1 MSNDAQALAG
11 VRVLEATNYI
21 AGPVAGR
28 ILSDLGAEVIK
39 LELPPNGDYSRGP
52 MPKVTSPARFSP
64 LHAYYN
70 RGKGSI
76 CVDFKRPEGAAL
88 VRELIPR
95 FDVFLENLTPGLLAK
110 YGLGYEDLKPIHP
123 RLIMCSVSGFG
134 QTGPMAK
141 LPATD
146 AIAQSIS
153 GVTSLTGN
161 PDGRPVF
168 SGVYIADG
176 NAGVNAFGAI
186 SAALYYR
193 EKSGRGQYI
202 DLCLSECIF
211 NLHDNTLSE
220 YLFGDKAAD
229 APKPFGSHRN
239 GPSPH
244 GYYKTDDGYFI
255 MVVLDHYW
263 ELFTQASGMPELKND
278 PRFASL
284 RLRSE
289 NRYVLAEIVQEWV
302 TRNFKKRDDA
312 IKFIR
317 DAGLIAAPVLSVPE
331 AINHPQINSR
341 DILQPVELP
350 GAGLTML
357 PRTPYHMTE
366 TPTRI
371 PHRVA
376 LLGEDNGA
384 ILSRDLG
391 LGEERVRQLEAQ
403 GVLTEDPTLAQRR
416 KRETE

>member
-1 MSNDAQALAG
+1 MSNDPQALAG

-28 ILSDLGAEVIK
+28 ILSDLGAEVVK
-39 LELPPNGDYSRGP
+39 LELPPNGDYSRGK
-52 MPKVTSPARFSP
+52 MPKVTSKARFSP
-64 LHAYYN
+64 IHAYYN
-70 RGKGSI
+70 RGKASVCI
-76 CVDFKRPEGAAL
+76 DFKRPEGAAL
-88 VRELIPR
+88 VRQLITH

-110 YGLGYEDLKPIHP
+110 YGLGYDDLKAINP

-134 QTGPMAK
+134 QTGPMSK

-161 PDGRPVF
+161 PDGMPVF
-168 SGVYIADG
+168 SGIYMADG

-220 YLFGDKAAD
+220 YLAGDQAAD

-239 GPSPH
+239 GPTPH
-244 GYYKTDDGYFI
+244 GYYKTEDGYFI

-263 ELFTQASGMPELKND
+263 DLFLKVAGMPELKGD
-278 PRFASL
+278 PRFATL

-289 NRYVLAEIVQEWV
+289 NRYILAQKVQEWV
-302 TRNFKKRDDA
+302 TKNFNKRDDA

-341 DILQPVELP
+341 DILQPVDLP
-350 GAGLTML
+350 GTGLMML
-357 PRTPYHMTE
+357 PRTPYHMSE
-366 TPTRI
+366 TPTKI
-371 PHRVA
+371 GPRVA
-376 LLGEDNGA
+376 LLGEDNRA
-384 ILSRDLG
+384 VLTKDLG
-391 LGEERVRQLEAQ
+391 FGDDRIRELTAN
-403 GVLTEDPTLAQRR
+403 GVLAQDPVLSEA
-416 KRETE
+416 

>member
-28 ILSDLGAEVIK
+28 ILSDLGAEVVK
-39 LELPPNGDYSRGP
+39 LELPPGGDYSRGT
-52 MPKVTSPARFSP
+52 MPKPTSKARFSP

-70 RGKGSI
+70 RGKGSLCI
-76 CVDFKRPEGAAL
+76 DFKRPEGAAL
-88 VRELIPR
+88 VRQLIPH
-95 FDVFLENLTPGLLAK
+95 FDVFLENLTPGLLGK

-161 PDGRPVF
+161 PDGMPVF
-168 SGVYIADG
+168 SGIYMADG

-202 DLCLSECIF
+202 DLCLAECIF

-220 YLFGDKAAD
+220 YLSGDKAGD
-229 APKPFGSHRN
+229 APRPFGSHRN
-239 GPSPH
+239 GPTPH
-244 GYYKTDDGYFI
+244 GYYKTEDGYFI

-263 ELFTQASGMPELKND
+263 DVFVRMSGMAELKDD
-278 PRFASL
+278 PRFATL

-289 NRYVLAEIVQEWV
+289 NRYILAEKVQAWV
-302 TRNFKKRDDA
+302 TKNFKKRDDA

-341 DILQPVELP
+341 DVLQPVEVP
-350 GAGLTML
+350 GTGLMML
-357 PRTPYHMTE
+357 TRTPYHMSE

-371 PHRVA
+371 GQRVA
-376 LLGEDNGA
+376 MLGEDNRA
-384 ILSRDLG
+384 VLTRDLG
-391 LGEERVRQLEAQ
+391 FSDDRIRELTAN
-403 GVLTEDPTLAQRR
+403 GVLAHDPTLS
-416 KRETE
+416 

>member
-1 MSNDAQALAG
+1 MPNDAQALAG

-28 ILSDLGAEVIK
+28 ILSDLGAEVVK
-39 LELPPNGDYSRGP
+39 LELPPNGDYCRGR
-52 MPKVTSPARFSP
+52 MPKLTSKARFSP
-64 LHAYYN
+64 IHAYYN
-70 RGKGSI
+70 RGKASL

-88 VRELIPR
+88 VRELILR

-110 YGLGYEDLKPIHP
+110 YGLGYEDLKPINP
-123 RLIMCSVSGFG
+123 RIIMCSVSGFG
-134 QTGPMAK
+134 QTGPLAK

-146 AIAQSIS
+146 AIAQSIA

-161 PDGRPVF
+161 PDGMPVF
-168 SGVYIADG
+168 SGIYMADG

-211 NLHDNTLSE
+211 SLHDNTLSE
-220 YLFGDKAAD
+220 YLAGDKAGD

-239 GPSPH
+239 GPTPH
-244 GYYKTDDGYFI
+244 GYYKTQDGYFI

-263 ELFTQASGMPELKND
+263 DQFIKASGMAELKND

-289 NRYVLAEIVQEWV
+289 NRYILAEKVQDWV
-302 TRNFKKRDDA
+302 TKNFKQRDDA

-317 DAGLIAAPVLSVPE
+317 DAGLIAAPVLTVPE
-331 AINHPQINSR
+331 AVNHPQLNSR
-341 DILQPVELP
+341 DVMQPVDVP
-350 GAGLTML
+350 GAGLMML
-357 PRTPYHMTE
+357 ARTPYHMTE

-371 PHRVA
+371 GQHVA
-376 LLGEDNGA
+376 LLGEDNHA
-384 ILSRDLG
+384 VLSRDLG
-391 LGEERVRQLEAQ
+391 FTAGRIRE
-403 GVLTEDPTLAQRR
+403 LTTNGILAQDPVLS
-416 KRETE
+416 EHEPADH

>member
-28 ILSDLGAEVIK
+28 ILSDLGAEVVK
-39 LELPPNGDYSRGP
+39 LELPPNGDYGRGR
-52 MPKVTSPARFSP
+52 MPKVTSKARFSP
-64 LHAYYN
+64 IHAYYN
-70 RGKGSI
+70 RGKASVCI
-76 CVDFKRPEGAAL
+76 DFKRPEGAAI
-88 VRELIPR
+88 VRQLIPR

-110 YGLGYEDLKPIHP
+110 YGLGYDDLKAIHP

-134 QTGPMAK
+134 QTGPMSK

-161 PDGRPVF
+161 PDGMPVF
-168 SGVYIADG
+168 SGIYMADG

-220 YLFGDKAAD
+220 YLAGDKAAD

-239 GPSPH
+239 GPTPH
-244 GYYKTDDGYFI
+244 GYYKTEDGYFI

-263 ELFTQASGMPELKND
+263 DLFLKVAGMPELKGD
-278 PRFASL
+278 PRFATL
-284 RLRSE
+284 RLRSQ
-289 NRYVLAEIVQEWV
+289 NRYILAEKVQEWV
-302 TRNFKKRDDA
+302 TKNFKKREDA

-350 GAGLTML
+350 GTGLMML
-357 PRTPYHMTE
+357 PRTPYHMSE
-366 TPTRI
+366 TPTKI
-371 PHRVA
+371 GPRVA
-376 LLGEDNGA
+376 LLGEDNRA
-384 ILSRDLG
+384 VLSRDLG
-391 LGEERVRQLEAQ
+391 LGDDRIRELTAQ
-403 GVLTEDPTLAQRR
+403 GVLAQDPVLNGQQ
-416 KRETE
+416 EG

>member
-1 MSNDAQALAG
+1 MSNNAQALAG

-28 ILSDLGAEVIK
+28 ILSDLGAEVVK

-52 MPKVTSPARFSP
+52 MPKPSSEARFSP

-70 RGKGSI
+70 RGKASI
-76 CVDFKRPEGAAL
+76 CIDFKRPDGAQL
-88 VRELIPR
+88 VRQLIPH
-95 FDVFLENLTPGLLAK
+95 FDVFLENLTPGLLGK
-110 YGLGYEDLKPIHP
+110 YGLSYDDLKPINP

-153 GVTSLTGN
+153 GVTSLTGT
-161 PDGRPVF
+161 PDGMPVF
-168 SGVYIADG
+168 SGIYMADG

-193 EKSGRGQYI
+193 EKTGRGQYI
-202 DLCLSECIF
+202 DVCLSECIF
-211 NLHDNTLSE
+211 NLHDNTISE
-220 YLFGDKAAD
+220 YLAGDKAGD

-244 GYYKTDDGYFI
+244 GYYKTEDGYFI

-263 ELFTQASGMPELKND
+263 DTFVKASGMSELKDD
-278 PRFASL
+278 PRFSSL
-284 RLRSE
+284 RGRSE
-289 NRYVLAEIVQEWV
+289 NRYILAEKVQEWV
-302 TRNFKKRDDA
+302 SRNFKTRDQA
-312 IKFIR
+312 IKFLR
-317 DAGLIAAPVLSVPE
+317 DAGLIAAPVLTVPE

-341 DILQPVELP
+341 DILQPVEVP
-350 GAGLTML
+350 GAGLMML
-357 PRTPYHMTE
+357 PRTPYHMSE

-371 PHRVA
+371 GQHAPM
-376 LLGEDNGA
+376 LGEDNA
-384 ILSRDLG
+384 TVLSRDLG
-391 LGEERVRQLEAQ
+391 LSRDQIRELTAK
-403 GVLTEDPTLAQRR
+403 GVLARDPVLDR
-416 KRETE
+416 

>member
-1 MSNDAQALAG
+1 LAG

-28 ILSDLGAEVIK
+28 ILSDLGAEVVK
-39 LELPPNGDYSRGP
+39 LELPPNGDYGRGA
-52 MPKVTSPARFSP
+52 MPKPTSRARFSP
-64 LHAYYN
+64 IHAYYN
-70 RGKGSI
+70 RGKASLCI
-76 CVDFKRPEGAAL
+76 DFKRPEGAAL
-88 VRELIPR
+88 VRQLIPHY
-95 FDVFLENLTPGLLAK
+95 DVFLENLTPGLLAK
-110 YGLGYEDLKPIHP
+110 YGLGYDDLKAIHP

-161 PDGRPVF
+161 PDGMPVF
-168 SGVYIADG
+168 SGIYMADG

-211 NLHDNTLSE
+211 NLHDNTLCE
-220 YLFGDKAAD
+220 YLAGDQAAD
-229 APKPFGSHRN
+229 APKPFGSHGN

-244 GYYKTDDGYFI
+244 GYFKTEDGYFI

-263 ELFTQASGMPELKND
+263 DLFVKVSGMTELKDD
-278 PRFASL
+278 PRFSSL
-284 RLRSE
+284 RRRSE
-289 NRYVLAEIVQEWV
+289 NRYILAQKVQEWV
-302 TRNFKKRDDA
+302 TKNFKKRDDA

-341 DILQPVELP
+341 DILQPVEVP
-350 GAGLTML
+350 GAGLMIL
-357 PRTPYHMTE
+357 PRTPYHMSE

-371 PHRVA
+371 SRRVA
-376 LLGEDNGA
+376 LLGEDN
-384 ILSRDLG
+384 R
-391 LGEERVRQLEAQ
+391 
-403 GVLTEDPTLAQRR
+403 GVLSADLDLSDEQIRELTAKGVLGQDPVLSENE
-416 KRETE
+416 K

>member
-1 MSNDAQALAG
+1 MPNDAQALAG

-28 ILSDLGAEVIK
+28 ILSDLGAEVVK
-39 LELPPNGDYSRGP
+39 LELPPSGDYGRGN
-52 MPKVTSPARFSP
+52 MPKPTSKERFSP
-64 LHAYYN
+64 MYAYYN
-70 RGKGSI
+70 RGKGSL
-76 CVDFKRPEGAAL
+76 CVNFKRPEGAAL
-88 VRELIPR
+88 VRDLIPH

-110 YGLGYEDLKPIHP
+110 YGLGYDDLKAINP

-134 QTGPMAK
+134 QTGPLAK

-146 AIAQSIS
+146 AISQAIS

-161 PDGRPVF
+161 RDGMPVF
-168 SGVYIADG
+168 SGVYVSDG
-176 NAGVNAFGAI
+176 STGVNAFGAI

-211 NLHDNTLSE
+211 NLHDNTLCE
-220 YLFGDKAAD
+220 YLAGDQAGD
-229 APKPFGSHRN
+229 APKPFGSHRS
-239 GPSPH
+239 GPTPH
-244 GYYKTDDGYFI
+244 GYYKTEDGYFI

-263 ELFTQASGMPELKND
+263 DQFIKAAGMLELKDD
-278 PRFASL
+278 PRFANL

-289 NRYVLAEIVQEWV
+289 NRYELAEIVQLWV

-317 DAGLIAAPVLSVPE
+317 DSGLIAAPVLTVPE
-331 AINHPQINSR
+331 AVNHPQINSR

-350 GAGLTML
+350 GSGLMML
-357 PRTPYHMTE
+357 PRTPYHMSE

-371 PHRVA
+371 GGRVA
-376 LLGEDNGA
+376 KLGEDNRA
-384 ILSRDLG
+384 VLSKDLG
-391 LGEERVRQLEAQ
+391 LSLERIRELTAQ
-403 GVLTEDPTLAQRR
+403 GVLGEDPVLGQHPPA
-416 KRETE
+416 

>member
-1 MSNDAQALAG
+1 MSNDVQALAG

-28 ILSDLGAEVIK
+28 MLSDLGAEVVK
-39 LELPPNGDYSRGP
+39 LELPPNGDYCRGR
-52 MPKVTSPARFSP
+52 MPKPTSEARFSP
-64 LHAYYN
+64 MHAYYN

-76 CVDFKRPEGAAL
+76 CVDFKRPEGSAL
-88 VRELIPR
+88 VRQLIPR
-95 FDVFLENLTPGLLAK
+95 FDVFLENLTPGLLSK
-110 YGLGYEDLKPIHP
+110 YGLGYEDLKRVNP
-123 RLIMCSVSGFG
+123 RIIMCSVSGFG
-134 QTGPMAK
+134 QTGPLSK

-146 AIAQSIS
+146 AIAQSIA

-161 PDGRPVF
+161 PDGMPVF
-168 SGVYIADG
+168 SGIYMADG

-211 NLHDNTLSE
+211 SLHDNTLCE
-220 YLFGDKAAD
+220 YLAGDQAGD

-244 GYYKTDDGYFI
+244 GYYKTEDGYFI

-263 ELFTQASGMPELKND
+263 DLFVKVSGMAELKDD

-289 NRYVLAEIVQEWV
+289 NRYILAEKVQDWV
-302 TRNFKKRDDA
+302 TKNFKKRDDA

-317 DAGLIAAPVLSVPE
+317 DAGLIAAPVLTVPE
-331 AINHPQINSR
+331 AVNHPQLNSR
-341 DILQPVELP
+341 DVMQPVDVP
-350 GAGLTML
+350 GSGLMML
-357 PRTPYHMTE
+357 ARTPYHMTE

-371 PHRVA
+371 DPRVA
-376 LLGEDNGA
+376 LLGEDNRAVLSKDLGFTQERIRELTA
-384 ILSRDLG
+384 KGILS
-391 LGEERVRQLEAQ
+391 
-403 GVLTEDPTLAQRR
+403 EDPVLPSRR
-416 KRETE
+416 I

>member
-28 ILSDLGAEVIK
+28 ILSDLGAEVVK
-39 LELPPNGDYSRGP
+39 LELPPNGDYGRGP
-52 MPKVTSPARFSP
+52 MPKVTSRARFSP

-110 YGLGYEDLKPIHP
+110 YGLGYDDLKLIHP

-161 PDGRPVF
+161 PDGQPVF

-220 YLFGDKAAD
+220 YLSGDKAGD

-244 GYYKTDDGYFI
+244 GYYKTEDGYFI

-263 ELFTQASGMPELKND
+263 ELFTKVSGMPELKSD

-284 RLRSE
+284 RLRSQ
-289 NRYVLAEIVQEWV
+289 NRYDLAEIVQKWV
-302 TRNFKKRDDA
+302 SSNFKKRDDA
-312 IKFIR
+312 IKFLR
-317 DAGLIAAPVLSVPE
+317 DLGLIAAPVLAVPE

-350 GAGLTML
+350 GTGLMML
-357 PRTPYHMTE
+357 PRTPYHMSE

-371 PHRVA
+371 TQRVA

-384 ILSRDLG
+384 ILSRELG
-391 LGEERVRQLEAQ
+391 LDEKRINQLTAQ
-403 GVLTEDPTLAQRR
+403 GVLMEDPTLAQRR
-416 KRETE
+416 NRQAE

>member
-1 MSNDAQALAG
+1 MPNDAQALAG

-28 ILSDLGAEVIK
+28 ILSDLGAEVVK
-39 LELPPNGDYSRGP
+39 LELPPSGDYGRGT
-52 MPKVTSPARFSP
+52 MPKPTSQARFSP
-64 LHAYYN
+64 MYAYYN
-70 RGKGSI
+70 RGKGSL
-76 CVDFKRPEGAAL
+76 CVNFRRPDGAAL
-88 VRELIPR
+88 VRDLIR
-95 FDVFLENLTPGLLAK
+95 HFDVFLENLTPGLLGK
-110 YGLGYEDLKPIHP
+110 YGLGYDELKAINP

-146 AIAQSIS
+146 AISQAIS

-161 PDGRPVF
+161 RDGMPVF
-168 SGVYIADG
+168 SGVYISDG

-211 NLHDNTLSE
+211 NLHDNTLCE
-220 YLFGDKAAD
+220 YLAGDQTGD

-239 GPSPH
+239 GPTPH
-244 GYYKTDDGYFI
+244 GYYKTEDGYFI

-263 ELFTQASGMPELKND
+263 ELFTKVAGMPELKDD
-278 PRFASL
+278 PRFANL

-317 DAGLIAAPVLSVPE
+317 DSGLIAAPVLSVPE

-341 DILQPVELP
+341 DILQPVEVP
-350 GAGLTML
+350 GSGLMML
-357 PRTPYHMTE
+357 PRTPYHMSE
-366 TPTRI
+366 TPTKI
-371 PHRVA
+371 GQRVA
-376 LLGEDNGA
+376 KLGEDNRA
-384 ILSRDLG
+384 VLSKDLG
-391 LGEERVRQLEAQ
+391 LSLERIRELTAQ
-403 GVLTEDPTLAQRR
+403 GVLGEDPVLAQQPPA
-416 KRETE
+416 

>member
-1 MSNDAQALAG
+1 MPNDAQALAG

-28 ILSDLGAEVIK
+28 ILSDLGAEVVK
-39 LELPPNGDYSRGP
+39 LELPPSGDYGRGT
-52 MPKVTSPARFSP
+52 MPRVTSPARFSP
-64 LHAYYN
+64 MHAYYN
-70 RGKGSI
+70 RGKGSLCI
-76 CVDFKRPEGAAL
+76 DFKRPAGAAL
-88 VRELIPR
+88 VRDLLPH
-95 FDVFLENLTPGLLAK
+95 FDVFLENLTPGLLGK
-110 YGLGYEDLKPIHP
+110 YGLGYEDLKPINP

-146 AIAQSIS
+146 AIAQATA

-161 PDGRPVF
+161 RDGMPVF
-168 SGVYIADG
+168 SGVYFADG

-211 NLHDNTLSE
+211 NLHDNTLCE
-220 YLFGDKAAD
+220 YLAGDQAGD

-239 GPSPH
+239 GPTPH
-244 GYYKTDDGYFI
+244 GYYKTEDGYFI

-263 ELFTQASGMPELKND
+263 DLFIKISGMPELKDD
-278 PRFASL
+278 PRFATL

-289 NRYVLAEIVQEWV
+289 NRYELAEMVQKWV
-302 TRNFKKRDDA
+302 TKNFKKRDDA
-312 IKFIR
+312 ISFIR
-317 DAGLIAAPVLSVPE
+317 ESGLIAAPVLSVPE

-341 DILQPVELP
+341 DILQPVDLP
-350 GAGLTML
+350 GSGLMML
-357 PRTPYHMTE
+357 PRTPYHMSE

-371 PHRVA
+371 TQRVA
-376 LLGEDNGA
+376 MLGEDNHA
-384 ILSRDLG
+384 ILSKDLG
-391 LGEERVRQLEAQ
+391 FTAERIRELAAQ
-403 GVLTEDPTLAQRR
+403 GVLGQDPVLAGQR
-416 KRETE
+416 TTG

>member
-39 LELPPNGDYSRGP
+39 LELPPNGDYCRGA
-52 MPKVTSPARFSP
+52 MPKSTSKSRFSP
-64 LHAYYN
+64 MHAYYN
-70 RGKGSI
+70 RGKGSVCI
-76 CVDFKRPEGAAL
+76 DFKRPEGAAL
-88 VRELIPR
+88 VKQLVPH
-95 FDVFLENLTPGLLAK
+95 FDVLLENLTPGLLGK
-110 YGLGYEDLKPIHP
+110 YGLGYDDLKVIHP

-134 QTGPMAK
+134 QTGPLSK

-168 SGVYIADG
+168 SGIYMADG

-220 YLFGDKAAD
+220 YLSGDKAGE

-239 GPSPH
+239 GPTPH
-244 GYYKTDDGYFI
+244 GYYKTEDGYFI

-263 ELFTQASGMPELKND
+263 DTFIKASGMTELKD
-278 PRFASL
+278 DSRFTSL
-284 RLRSE
+284 RRRSE
-289 NRYVLAEIVQEWV
+289 NRYILAEKVQEWV
-302 TRNFKKRDDA
+302 TKNFKKRDDA

-317 DAGLIAAPVLSVPE
+317 DAGLIAAPVLTVPE
-331 AINHPQINSR
+331 AVNHPQINSR
-341 DILQPVELP
+341 DVMQPLEVP
-350 GAGLTML
+350 GTGLMML
-357 PRTPYHMTE
+357 ARTPYHMSE
-366 TPTRI
+366 TPTKI
-371 PHRVA
+371 GQRVA
-376 LLGEDNGA
+376 MLGEDNRA
-384 ILSRDLG
+384 VLSKDLS
-391 LGEERVRQLEAQ
+391 LSDDLIRELMAS
-403 GVLTEDPTLAQRR
+403 GVLAQDPVLTQQ
-416 KRETE
+416 

>member
-1 MSNDAQALAG
+1 MSNNAQALAG

-28 ILSDLGAEVIK
+28 ILHDLGAEVIK
-39 LELPPNGDYSRGP
+39 LELPPNGDYSRGI
-52 MPKVTSPARFSP
+52 MPKPSSAARFSP

-70 RGKGSI
+70 RGKGSVCI
-76 CVDFKRPEGAAL
+76 DFKRLEGAEL
-88 VRELIPR
+88 IRRLIPR

-110 YGLGYEDLKPIHP
+110 YGLGYDELKKINP

-161 PDGRPVF
+161 PDGMPVF
-168 SGVYIADG
+168 SGIYMADG

-193 EKSGRGQYI
+193 EKSGHGQYI

-220 YLFGDKAAD
+220 YLSGDKAGD

-244 GYYKTDDGYFI
+244 GYYKTEDGYFI

-263 ELFTQASGMPELKND
+263 DTFVKASGLTELKDD
-278 PRFASL
+278 PRFSSL
-284 RLRSE
+284 RKRSE
-289 NRYVLAEIVQEWV
+289 NRYILAEKVQAWV
-302 TRNFKKRDDA
+302 AKNFKKRDDA
-312 IKFIR
+312 IKFLR
-317 DAGLIAAPVLSVPE
+317 EAGLIAAPVLSVPE

-341 DILQPVELP
+341 DVLQPVDVP
-350 GAGLTML
+350 GTGLMML
-357 PRTPYHMTE
+357 PRTPYHMSE

-371 PHRVA
+371 GRRA
-376 LLGEDNGA
+376 AMLGQDNHA
-384 ILSRDLG
+384 VLSRELG
-391 LGEERVRQLEAQ
+391 LSDSEIHELAKK
-403 GVLTEDPTLAQRR
+403 GVLARDPVLS
-416 KRETE
+416 

>member
-52 MPKVTSPARFSP
+52 MPRITSGARFSP
-64 LHAYYN
+64 MHAYYN

-76 CVDFKRPEGAAL
+76 CIDYKRPEGAAL
-88 VRELIPR
+88 VRQLIKR
-95 FDVFLENLTPGLLAK
+95 FDVLLENLTPGLLAK

-134 QTGPMAK
+134 QTGPMAQ

-168 SGVYIADG
+168 SGIYMADG

-220 YLFGDKAAD
+220 YLSGDKAGD

-244 GYYKTDDGYFI
+244 GYYKTEDGYFI

-263 ELFTQASGMPELKND
+263 ELFVKVSGMAELKDD

-284 RLRSE
+284 RRRSE
-289 NRYVLAEIVQEWV
+289 NRYILAEKVQEWV
-302 TRNFKKRDDA
+302 TKNFKRRDDA
-312 IKFIR
+312 IKFLR
-317 DAGLIAAPVLSVPE
+317 EAGLIAAPVLTVPE
-331 AINHPQINSR
+331 AVNHPQINSR
-341 DILQPVELP
+341 DVLQPVELP
-350 GAGLTML
+350 GTGLMML
-357 PRTPYHMTE
+357 ARTPYHMSE

-371 PHRVA
+371 GQRVA
-376 LLGEDNGA
+376 RLGEDNRA

-391 LGEERVRQLEAQ
+391 FSEERIRE
-403 GVLTEDPTLAQRR
+403 LTASGLLSQDPVISQS
-416 KRETE
+416 

>member
-1 MSNDAQALAG
+1 MPMSNDAQALAG

-39 LELPPNGDYSRGP
+39 LELPPNGDYCRRP
-52 MPKVTSPARFSP
+52 MPKPSSRARFSP
-64 LHAYYN
+64 MHAYYN

-76 CVDFKRPEGAAL
+76 CIDFKRPQGAAL
-88 VRELIPR
+88 VRQLIAH

-110 YGLGYEDLKPIHP
+110 YGLGYEHLKPLNP

-134 QTGPMAK
+134 QTGPLAK

-161 PDGRPVF
+161 PDGMPVF
-168 SGVYIADG
+168 SGIYMADG

-211 NLHDNTLSE
+211 NLHDNTLCE
-220 YLFGDKAAD
+220 YLAGDKAGE
-229 APKPFGSHRN
+229 APRPFGSHRN
-239 GPSPH
+239 GPTPH
-244 GYYKTDDGYFI
+244 GYYKTEDGYFI

-263 ELFTQASGMPELKND
+263 DRFIEVSGMAELKGD

-289 NRYVLAEIVQEWV
+289 NRYILAEKVQAWV
-302 TRNFKKRDDA
+302 TKNFKKREEA

-317 DAGLIAAPVLSVPE
+317 DAGLIAAPVLTVPE
-331 AINHPQINSR
+331 AVNHPQINSR
-341 DILQPVELP
+341 DVLQPVEVP
-350 GAGLTML
+350 GSGPMML
-357 PRTPYHMTE
+357 ARTPYHMSE
-366 TPTRI
+366 TPTKI
-371 PHRVA
+371 GGRVA
-376 LLGEDNGA
+376 LLGEDNSA
-384 ILSRDLG
+384 VLSKDLG
-391 LGEERVRQLEAQ
+391 LSDAAIRELVAN
-403 GVLTEDPTLAQRR
+403 GVLSADPVLPPPR
-416 KRETE
+416 